1 MTNAF
6 IDIFYFLSLENPSNG
21 NMLVEFVAFYKAS
34 QLFLLESFLDLAKRK
49 FDRIVLWRVWYDPY
63 PFDFKVFHQ
72 LNCFLSF
79 MGSQIIHN
87 DSDMFSII
95 DLMEFAD
102 EATEYFRVHGAVMKL
117 EIFEA
122 TSFANCC
129 NDCCVAN
136 IRPFDGYPD
145 VFIALAPLLREIC
158 ILCEHS
164 LVKPNYFSLLLDCSS
179 ELLFHD
185 VSEAI
190 ITILIDSLWHFS
202 DINRLTLD

>member
-21 NMLVEFVAFYKAS
+21 NMLVEFFAFYKAS

-49 FDRIVLWRVWYDPY
+49 LDGVVLWRVWYDPY
-63 PFDFKVFHQ
+63 PFDFKVLHQ

-87 DSDMFSII
+87 DSDIFSII

-129 NDCCVAN
+129 NDCCVAT
-136 IRPFDGYPD
+136 IRPLDGHPD
-145 VFIALAPLLREIC
+145 VLIALAPLFTKIC
-158 ILCEHS
+158 SLSEHS
-164 LVKPNYFSLLLDCSS
+164 LVKPDYFSLLL
-179 ELLFHD
+179 
-185 VSEAI
+185 
-190 ITILIDSLWHFS
+190 
-202 DINRLTLD
+202 